1 MADAPPREIPPPPP
15 PPFLPPDEELRQKL
29 ESQQVYIQA
38 FLTATFI
45 IYTIILILGRLRS
58 RGNKNMKLCS
68 TYSFMITAYI
78 VSYIPGLM
86 SAPGQSNDLY
96 VFWMAFVAYLA
107 AVTNEIS
114 CYSIGDNEDRKKRLI
129 VDYGVVWP
137 LIVGAL
143 YKSLVAPEIL
153 VPIVII
159 FWIVVL
165 KLRERR
171 SALLCATKSS
181 NGLCR
186 AMELI
191 SGFAKH
197 QREAGQMNNALVGVK
212 EARKQIAKQLQKGFR
227 VIDYDAIEFITLDKV
242 LGTDESFL
250 KRTKEGKELL
260 DTCVSFA
267 MFWTLLA
274 KIAGFNDVKPHVF
287 WEGDQLLPNCFN
299 LVEKELDFLYDYFF
313 TNCYAIYSR
322 GIWKKLRDLCVIT
335 LFFWLTIPLLV
346 EYRSQ
351 DHNIL
356 YILLKG
362 HVLDTGFTRFV
373 IIAIITI
380 EYAQIG
386 VFLTSKWAKIM
397 YTCSYLQNQTHWGT
411 TSSTKSNLLQRLIRI
426 ACKVPRPRLTV
437 FGLSTF
443 TTRKVG
449 QYSILDCYGEIPASV
464 WCQCCIGTYIDLP
477 RMGQAGSWDT
487 VVPLDVTDSIL
498 DAINYCLRERKDIT
512 SGVFSLRKN
521 EVGDDVIRTHLRNG
535 TTQTR
540 DILIWHIATSLFEE
554 DAKKASTPDSYNDRD
569 FVIAST
575 ISKYCAYLVAFLPQ
589 ALPDQVYTTERE
601 FDEAIKEFKHEA
613 LEGDE
618 EKTKGEWNMEN
629 TMLAQATIL
638 KHKLEQ
644 HSNKWKT
651 LADFWTEMLLFLA
664 LTDNSDALDAHV
676 NSLCVGGE
684 FITHVWTLLTHAGC
698 SKEL

>member
-1 MADAPPREIPPPPP
+1 MSEAPPPPP
-15 PPFLPPDEELRQKL
+15 PPFLPPNEEIRQKL
-29 ESQQVYIQA
+29 ESEQVYIQA

-45 IYTIILILGRLRS
+45 IYTIIMILGRLRS

-68 TYSFMITAYI
+68 TYSFMITAYL

-96 VFWMAFVAYLA
+96 VFWIAFVAYLA
-107 AVTNEIS
+107 SVTNEIS

-129 VDYGVVWP
+129 VDYAVVWP
-137 LIVGAL
+137 LILTSL

-153 VPIVII
+153 VPIVVI
-159 FWIVVL
+159 FWVVVL
-165 KLRERR
+165 KLRERS
-171 SALLCATKSS
+171 SALLYATKSS

-186 AMELI
+186 ATELI
-191 SGFAKH
+191 SDFAKH
-197 QREAGQMNNALVGVK
+197 QREAGLTSNALVGMK
-212 EARKQIAKQLQKGFR
+212 EARQQAAKQLQRGSR

-242 LGTDESFL
+242 LGTNVPFL
-250 KRTKEGKELL
+250 VNTNEGKELL

-274 KIAGFNDVKPHVF
+274 KIAGFDNVNPDVF
-287 WEGDQLLPNCFN
+287 WGGNQLPNNCFT
-299 LVEKELDFLYDYFF
+299 LIEKELDFLYDYFF
-313 TNCYAIYSR
+313 TNSYAIYNR

-335 LFFWLTIPLLV
+335 LFFWLTIPLLI

-356 YILLKG
+356 YILLEG

-373 IIAIITI
+373 IIVIITI

-397 YTCSYLQNQTHWGT
+397 YTCSYLQNQTQWET
-411 TSSTKSNLLQRLIRI
+411 TKSTKSNLHQRLIRI
-426 ACKVPRPRLTV
+426 ACKVPRPRLSL
-437 FGLSTF
+437 FCLSTF

-449 QYSILDCYGEIPASV
+449 QYSILDSYGEIPGLV
-464 WCQCCIGTYIDLP
+464 WCQCWIGSYIDLP
-477 RMGQAGSWDT
+477 RMGQAGSWNT
-487 VVPLDVTDSIL
+487 VVPKEVTDSIV
-498 DAINYCLRERKDIT
+498 DTINYCLRERKGIT
-512 SGVFSLRKN
+512 SGVISLRKN
-521 EVGDDVIRTHLRNG
+521 EVGDDVIRTHVSNG
-535 TTQTR
+535 TAQAR

-554 DAKKASTPDSYNDRD
+554 DAKRASPDSYNHRD
-569 FVIAST
+569 FQVATT

-589 ALPDQVYTTERE
+589 ALPDPVYTTQRE

-618 EKTKGEWNMEN
+618 EKTKGEWNRDK
-629 TMLAQATIL
+629 TMLGQAEIL
-638 KHKLEQ
+638 KHKLE

-664 LTDNSDALDAHV
+664 LTDNSDAIDSHV

-684 FITHVWTLLTHAGC
+684 FITHLWTLLTHAGC